1 MFYSNDLQNKN
12 ARRGVLPAAVVGKGF
27 RPVIAACSIYGIA
40 TIFTL
45 FARSEIS
52 CGALKNRG
60 IKTTIDATYQTFWFF
75 VCDTDGF
82 GGFSIEACHRCFL
95 DRCMRSDPIDYSGI
109 GFIIPRSVMTAALA
123 LRCS

>member
-95 DRCMRSDPIDYSGI
+95 DRCMRSDPIDSSGI
-109 GFIIPRSVMTAALA
+109 WFIRPRSAMAAALA
-123 LRCS
+123 LLCS